1 MTNPSIAATCS
12 MLLSVALSLSLSACS
27 NQDDKKVASQLAAK
41 VGSAEI
47 SVSQINQLVRRT
59 NAAGTSPQTMGR
71 EVLEK
76 LIDQQLAVEQAKENK
91 LDRSP
96 EVVSQIEAARRE
108 ILARAYLQQIAAAL
122 PTPADNEVKKYFA
135 EHPQLFAERRIFNM
149 QEIVTS
155 SAPGVAEQLRS
166 FAAAGKP
173 AEEAIAWLKSQ
184 DIKFGSG
191 SATRAA
197 EQIPLDVLTQ
207 IHPLKE
213 GQSLVIEAAKGITF
227 LRIVSSQLAPIDEA
241 TALSRIRQ
249 FLANQQ
255 AGEAISAKI
264 KQLRANAKITYMGEF
279 TKADGE
285 PISAPTVTHAPASND
300 RAKSTTEKALP
311 K

>member
-1 MTNPSIAATCS
+1 
-12 MLLSVALSLSLSACS
+12 
-27 NQDDKKVASQLAAK
+27 
-41 VGSAEI
+41 
-47 SVSQINQLVRRT
+47 
-59 NAAGTSPQTMGR
+59 MGR

-184 DIKFGSG
+184 DITFGSG

-197 EQIPLDVLTQ
+197 EHIP
-207 IHPLKE
+207 
-213 GQSLVIEAAKGITF
+213 
-227 LRIVSSQLAPIDEA
+227 R
-241 TALSRIRQ
+241 
-249 FLANQQ
+249 
-255 AGEAISAKI
+255 
-264 KQLRANAKITYMGEF
+264 
-279 TKADGE
+279 
-285 PISAPTVTHAPASND
+285 
-300 RAKSTTEKALP
+300 
-311 K
+311 